1 MAYVIAIPI
10 NYHFYNFFHLDLFHS
25 HQSYKSENKI
35 DILPMI
41 DIIFSILAF
50 LIISSLYLTRVETVS
65 VELPKASNSITQ
77 NKKFVNISI
86 DKGGN
91 LFINKKR
98 TRLQEMKVKVVNLT
112 NKNKNL
118 VVLNADK
125 NVSHGYVISVLD
137 VLRSIDGL
145 KIAISTKSID

>member
-1 MAYVIAIPI
+1 MIYFKEDI
-10 NYHFYNFFHLDLFHS
+10 NN
-25 HQSYKSENKI
+25 KNKI

-98 TRLQEMKVKVVNLT
+98 TSLQEMKVKVVNLT

>member
-1 MAYVIAIPI
+1 MVY
-10 NYHFYNFFHLDLFHS
+10 FKEDLNN
-25 HQSYKSENKI
+25 KNKI

-98 TRLQEMKVKVVNLT
+98 TSLQEMKVKVVNLT

>member
-1 MAYVIAIPI
+1 MVYFKED
-10 NYHFYNFFHLDLFHS
+10 N
-25 HQSYKSENKI
+25 KSENKI

-91 LFINKKR
+91 LFLNKNRIK
-98 TRLQEMKVKVVNLT
+98 LQDIKDKVVNLT
-112 NKNKNL
+112 NENKNL

-145 KIAISTKSID
+145 KLAISTKSLD

>member
-1 MAYVIAIPI
+1 MIYLKEDID
-10 NYHFYNFFHLDLFHS
+10 N
-25 HQSYKSENKI
+25 KSKI

-50 LIISSLYLTRVETVS
+50 LIISSLYLTRVNTIS
-65 VELPKASNSITQ
+65 VELPKASNSIKQTQ
-77 NKKFVNISI
+77 KFINISI
-86 DKGGN
+86 DKSGN
-91 LFINKKR
+91 LFINKRNIQLQNLNVKLV
-98 TRLQEMKVKVVNLT
+98 RLIAEGKK
-112 NKNKNL
+112 L

-145 KIAISTKSID
+145 KLAISTKLID

>member
-1 MAYVIAIPI
+1 
-10 NYHFYNFFHLDLFHS
+10 
-25 HQSYKSENKI
+25 
-35 DILPMI
+35 MI

-50 LIISSLYLTRVETVS
+50 LIISSLYLTRVETVP

-77 NKKFVNISI
+77 KKKFINISI
-86 DKGGN
+86 DKSGN
-91 LFINKKR
+91 LFINKIR
-98 TRLQEMKVKVVNLT
+98 TELQDLKDKVIDLVNES
-112 NKNKNL
+112 KNL

-145 KIAISTKSID
+145 KLAVSTKSID

>member
-1 MAYVIAIPI
+1 MVYFKEDI
-10 NYHFYNFFHLDLFHS
+10 NN
-25 HQSYKSENKI
+25 KNKI

-98 TRLQEMKVKVVNLT
+98 TSLQEMKVKVVNLT

-145 KIAISTKSID
+145 KLAISTKSID

>member
-1 MAYVIAIPI
+1 MIYFKED
-10 NYHFYNFFHLDLFHS
+10 NNN
-25 HQSYKSENKI
+25 KNKI

-50 LIISSLYLTRVETVS
+50 LIISSLYLTRVDTIS
-65 VELPKASNSITQ
+65 LDLPKASNSIKQ
-77 NKKFVNISI
+77 NNKFVNVSI
-86 DKGGN
+86 DKSGN

-98 TRLQEMKVKVVNLT
+98 IEFQDIKIKVVNLT
-112 NKNKNL
+112 NENKNL

-145 KIAISTKSID
+145 KFAISTKSLD

>member
-1 MAYVIAIPI
+1 MIY
-10 NYHFYNFFHLDLFHS
+10 FKEDLNN
-25 HQSYKSENKI
+25 KNKI

-65 VELPKASNSITQ
+65 VELPKASNSIKQ
-77 NKKFVNISI
+77 NKKFINISI
-86 DKGGN
+86 DKSGN
-91 LFINKKR
+91 LFINKKSIKFQD
-98 TRLQEMKVKVVNLT
+98 LKYNVVNLVDES
-112 NKNKNL
+112 KNL
-118 VVLNADK
+118 VVLNADE
-125 NVSHGYVISVLD
+125 NISHGYVISVLD

>member
-1 MAYVIAIPI
+1 MIYFKED
-10 NYHFYNFFHLDLFHS
+10 NNN
-25 HQSYKSENKI
+25 KNKI

-50 LIISSLYLTRVETVS
+50 LIISSLYLTRVDTIS
-65 VELPKASNSITQ
+65 LDLPKASNSIKQ
-77 NKKFVNISI
+77 NNKFVNISI
-86 DKGGN
+86 DKSGN
-91 LFINKKR
+91 LFINKIR
-98 TRLQEMKVKVVNLT
+98 TELQDLKVKLVNLT
-112 NKNKNL
+112 NENKNL

-145 KIAISTKSID
+145 KLAISTKSLD

>member
-1 MAYVIAIPI
+1 MVY
-10 NYHFYNFFHLDLFHS
+10 FKEDLNN
-25 HQSYKSENKI
+25 KNKI

-77 NKKFVNISI
+77 NKKFINISI

-91 LFINKKR
+91 LFLNK
-98 TRLQEMKVKVVNLT
+98 TRIKLQDIKDKVVNLT
-112 NKNKNL
+112 NENKNL

-125 NVSHGYVISVLD
+125 NISHGYVISVLD

-145 KIAISTKSID
+145 KIGLSTKSID